1 MYCSECDALIKAI
14 DDYIKKVNDKLKKKL
29 KQQGYKNVD
38 ETIEIANAI
47 EDELSQMLKEQATS
61 LADAMNESDSIEGF
75 FKTEWPKIK
84 ASDVTDK
91 TAGAT
96 FYAKLSDFIPKLT
109 ELYYKTVDSGVDI
122 PSLTERTK
130 NWMQS
135 WSSELGEMMQLD
147 SVEELENIIIDGI
160 DNKKGISQV
169 IQTIRDSGTR
179 EEYYQARRTAV
190 TEVLRAHSVAQQ
202 EAYDLNPVI
211 EEKEWKHCSSSN
223 PRQNH
228 LDMHGQRVPKNKPYT
243 LKGADGITYY
253 PMYPRDPILPAG
265 ESINC
270 GCLSSAVANKDILGF
285 SVEERKKMQA
295 EARAEIDKEWKK
307 DLDAKNKAKAGINE
321 ESIRIDWVK
330 QKSKAGQIKY
340 YGSKSRWALVESGV
354 ITKDSQMFK
363 TVTTPKGKVTVKKTL
378 KELNNSGIIAIDKHT
393 GKKGKNVI
401 TLIHSTKG
409 EFSSIANPKKPAG
422 GKNGGNLV
430 NGGHSQSNIEALK
443 SKGIAYRIEKT
454 YSNGVRIGGV
464 ENHTNKDKSLGT
476 VGQAWFPE
484 NWSNDD
490 VLLAGTYTANTSP
503 KTRNDFIF
511 ANYKG
516 VRVGVFIDS
525 KGKVNTIFPDNS
537 KQPWKGKW
545 ETTNVNRS
553 K

>member
-1 MYCSECDALIKAI
+1 MYCSECNALIKAI

-29 KQQGYKNVD
+29 KEQGYKNVD
-38 ETIEIANAI
+38 ETIGLSTVI
-47 EDELSQMLKEQATS
+47 EDELSQTLKQQAVD
-61 LADAMNESDSIEGF
+61 LADAMSEYDSIEEF
-75 FKTEWPKIK
+75 FTKEWPKIK
-84 ASDVTDK
+84 AGDTTGKIIS
-91 TAGAT
+91 AL
-96 FYAKLSDFIPKLT
+96 FLSKLSEFIPKMSDVYYNEADT
-109 ELYYKTVDSGVDI
+109 EVKIS
-122 PSLTERTK
+122 SLTDRTTAWIK
-130 NWMQS
+130 S
-135 WSSELGEMMQLD
+135 WSSELGEMMKLD

-160 DNKKGISQV
+160 DNKKGIAQV
-169 IQTIRDSGTR
+169 IQNIRDSGIR

-211 EEKEWKHCSSSN
+211 EEKEWKHCSSNN

-243 LKGADGITYY
+243 LIGADRKTYH

-270 GCLSSAVANKDILGF
+270 GCLSSGVANKDILGF

-295 EARAEIDKEWKK
+295 EARAEIDKNWKAE
-307 DLDAKNKAKAGINE
+307 LNSQNKAKANINE
-321 ESIRIDWVK
+321 ESIRIDWVN

-354 ITKDSQMFK
+354 VTKDSQMFK
-363 TVTTPKGKVTVKKTL
+363 TITTPKGKVTVKKTL
-378 KELNNSGIIAIDKHT
+378 KELNNSGIIVVDKHT
-393 GKKGKNVI
+393 GKKGKTVI
-401 TLIHSTKG
+401 TLNHSTKG
-409 EFSSIANPKKPAG
+409 DFSTIVNPKKPAG

-430 NGGHSQSNIEALK
+430 NGGHSQTNIETLNQ
-443 SKGIAYRIEKT
+443 KGIAYKIEKT

-484 NWSNDD
+484 NWSDED
-490 VLLAGTYTANTSP
+490 ILLAGTHTANTSP
-503 KTRNDFIF
+503 KTRNDFVF
-511 ANYKG
+511 ATYKG

-525 KGKVNTIFPDNS
+525 KGNINTIFPDNS

-545 ETTNVNRS
+545 ETTDVNR
-553 K
+553 KK

>member
-47 EDELSQMLKEQATS
+47 EDELSHILKEQATN
-61 LADAMNESDSIEGF
+61 LADAMSESNSIEDF
-75 FKTEWPKIK
+75 FKNDWPKIK
-84 ASDVTDK
+84 ASDVTGK
-91 TAGAT
+91 TVGAT
-96 FYAKLSDFIPKLT
+96 FYAKLSEFIPKLT
-109 ELYYKTVDSGVDI
+109 ELYYKTVDSGIDI

-202 EAYDLNPVI
+202 EAYDINPVV
-211 EEKEWKHCSSSN
+211 EEKEWKHCSSNN

-243 LKGADGITYY
+243 LKGADGITYH
-253 PMYPRDPILPAG
+253 PMYPRDTILPAG

-307 DLDAKNKAKAGINE
+307 NLDAKNKAKAGINE
-321 ESIRIDWVK
+321 DSVRIDWVK

-354 ITKDSQMFK
+354 VTKDSQMFK
-363 TVTTPKGKVTVKKTL
+363 TVITPQGKVTVKKTL
-378 KELNNSGIIAIDKHT
+378 KELNNSGIITASRHMTKPTPPKQPKLIDPY
-393 GKKGKNVI
+393 
-401 TLIHSTKG
+401 IHSSTGDFALK
-409 EFSSIANPKKPAG
+409 SKIYP
-422 GKNGGNLV
+422 NGRMV
-430 NGGHSQSNIEALK
+430 NGGHGDDNIKLLQK
-443 SKGIAYRIEKT
+443 KGIKYSIEYT

-464 ENHTNKDKSLGT
+464 ENHKSKSKVLGT
-476 VGQAWFPE
+476 KGQSWFPE
-484 NWSNDD
+484 SWTADD
-490 VLLAGTYTANTSP
+490 IMVAGTYVANKS
-503 KTRNDFIF
+503 NDTGNIRF
-511 ANYKG
+511 ATYNG
-516 VRVGVFIDS
+516 VRIGVFIDTS
-525 KGKVNTIFPDNS
+525 TNCIDTIFPDNM
-537 KQPWKGKW
+537 KQPCKGKW
-545 ETTNVNRS
+545 EVPN
-553 K
+553 